1 MGSKKRRKEV
11 KPNNIQRDAASADQ
25 ECPSSCGAG
34 RAAAL
39 RSSRGG
45 DGALRAASVR
55 LARFLLHP
63 PNFSGVRLGPI
74 PR

>member
-1 MGSKKRRKEV
+1 M
-11 KPNNIQRDAASADQ
+11 KPSNIQRDAAPADQ
-25 ECPSSCGAG
+25 ECPSSGGGG

-55 LARFLLHP
+55 LARFLPHP